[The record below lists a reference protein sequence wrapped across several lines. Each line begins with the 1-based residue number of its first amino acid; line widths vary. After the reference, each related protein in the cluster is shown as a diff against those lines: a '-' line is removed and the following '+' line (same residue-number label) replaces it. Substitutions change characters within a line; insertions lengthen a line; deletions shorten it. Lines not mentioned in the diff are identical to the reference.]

1 MQFKNYYGILGVN
14 KSASDEEVHKAYR
27 RLAKQFHPDIN
38 SDPTSTEHQ
47 KEINEAYAGLKDP
60 RKRAV
65 YDSEFDYHFSRNGSK
80 TSGTFGN
87 SSTGSDNIQRPS
99 SYSWKGGD
107 PASRRDYWSDNQV
120 NTDEPEKP
128 SLYRDAMKVIKTIIT
143 VIILIYLVAV
153 FVYKVLKMQNKS

>member
-65 YDSEFDYHFSRNGSK
+65 YDSEFDYHFSRAGSK

-107 PASRRDYWSDNQV
+107 PASRRDYWSDNQA
-120 NTDEPEKP
+120 NAEEPEKP

>member
-14 KSASDEEVHKAYR
+14 KNASDEEVHKAYR

-60 RKRAV
+60 KKRAI
-65 YDSEFDYHFSRNGSK
+65 YDSEFDYHFSPRGSK

-87 SSTGSDNIQRPS
+87 STAGSENKQRSS
-99 SYSWKGGD
+99 SYSWKRGD
-107 PASRRDYWSDNQV
+107 PDSRTDYWSDGQ
-120 NTDEPEKP
+120 TKAGEPEKP
-128 SLYRDAMKVIKTIIT
+128 SLYRDIIKLIKTIIT

-153 FVYKVLKMQNKS
+153 FVYTVLKRLNKS

>member
-38 SDPTSTEHQ
+38 ADPTSTEHL

-60 RKRAV
+60 KKRAI
-65 YDSEFDYHFSRNGSK
+65 YDSEFDYHFSRVGSK
-80 TSGTFGN
+80 TSGTYGD
-87 SSTGSDNIQRPS
+87 STAGSENKQRAS

-107 PASRRDYWSDNQV
+107 QSSRTGYWSDGK
-120 NTDEPEKP
+120 TKAGEPEKS
-128 SLYRDAMKVIKTIIT
+128 SLYRDAINVIKTIIS

-153 FVYKVLKMQNKS
+153 FVYAVLKKLNKS

>member
-14 KSASDEEVHKAYR
+14 KNASDEEVHKAYR

-60 RKRAV
+60 KKRAM
-65 YDSEFDYHFSRNGSK
+65 YDSEFDYHFSRGGSK
-80 TSGTFGN
+80 SSGTYGN
-87 SSTGSDNIQRPS
+87 STAGSENKQRTPS
-99 SYSWKGGD
+99 YYWKGGD
-107 PASRRDYWSDNQV
+107 QASSTDYWSDSQAKAS
-120 NTDEPEKP
+120 EPEKS
-128 SLYRDAMKVIKTIIT
+128 SLYRDAIKVIKTIIT

-153 FVYKVLKMQNKS
+153 FVYMILKKLNKS